1 MINPKPEFSIL
12 KQKNVLFI
20 DDDKSKLFDM
30 KEILQYFFRDV
41 IVFDDSIDALHY
53 YEKNRDKVD
62 IIITDIRMPK
72 LNGIDFCKKIREI
85 DGNLPL
91 FICSTYTEIE
101 DLLESIKLN
110 LIDYIV
116 KPVSLAKLEKSFS
129 ILSNKLEN
137 INEMY

>member
-72 LNGIDFCKKIREI
+72 LNGIDFCKK
-85 DGNLPL
+85 N
-91 FICSTYTEIE
+91 
-101 DLLESIKLN
+101 
-110 LIDYIV
+110 
-116 KPVSLAKLEKSFS
+116 
-129 ILSNKLEN
+129 
-137 INEMY
+137 